1 MFLFFW
7 MIIQVIGESLPIS
20 SSGHVALMHA
30 LATKFNIL
38 LPVSLESHAWA
49 FDYLLQG
56 VSAVLFLIYFFSAWW
71 KLVINRPIRLGALCE
86 ASVWKKIIGKVLL
99 FGIAAD
105 GVTFVCWAI
114 HIDQLIHLPLA
125 VGFMITAVALW
136 STRCAKNKK
145 NINIWSVSNGL
156 VVGFVQG
163 CALLPGISRF
173 GTTFAALRWLGYTHD
188 NAFSIS
194 FLIQWPLIVAGSLL
208 GCKQLYDT
216 GVLSEILSV
225 PLLISMMLASV
236 GAYGVLVWV
245 HKIIDKNLLW
255 KFSYYMVIPI
265 LLALYV

>member
-30 LATKFNIL
+30 LSTKFHIL
-38 LPVSLESHAWA
+38 LPASIELNAWA

-56 VSAVLFLIYFFSAWW
+56 ISAILFFVYFFSAWW
-71 KLVINRPIRLGALCE
+71 KLLINRPIRLHALCE
-86 ASVWKKIIGKVLL
+86 LSVWKRIVGQVFL

-105 GVTFVCWAI
+105 GVTFLCWAVK
-114 HIDQLIHLPLA
+114 IDQLVHLPLA
-125 VGFMITAVALW
+125 IGFIITAVALW
-136 STRCAKNKK
+136 STQFAKDKK

-173 GTTFAALRWLGYTHD
+173 GTTFAALRWLGYRND
-188 NAFSIS
+188 DALSIS

-208 GCKQLYDT
+208 GCKELYDT
-216 GVLSEILSV
+216 GVLTEILSF
-225 PLLISMMLASV
+225 PLLISMMLSSV
-236 GAYGVLVWV
+236 AAYGVLVWV

-265 LLALYV
+265 LLALCV